1 MFELSFHNTQTG
13 KLKVFPE
20 QKQNNY
26 RETILF
32 RIDRCLIYQRIIVGY
47 TVIIYL
53 YYSSGTKVDNSHKLL
68 VTSSGDPKK
77 DKLLQKAPVVP

>member
-1 MFELSFHNTQTG
+1 LN
-13 KLKVFPE
+13 LKKDHE
-20 QKQNNY
+20 K
-26 RETILF
+26 
-32 RIDRCLIYQRIIVGY
+32 YQRIIVGY

-77 DKLLQKAPVVP
+77 DKLLQKAPVVPYGTDLEHWENRDKMETPLVIK